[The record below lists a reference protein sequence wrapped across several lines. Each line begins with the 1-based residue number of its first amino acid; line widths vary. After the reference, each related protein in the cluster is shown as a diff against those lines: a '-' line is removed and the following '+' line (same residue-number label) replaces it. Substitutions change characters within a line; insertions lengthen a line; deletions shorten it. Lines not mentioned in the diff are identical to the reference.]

1 VSNRYLDWFR
11 QTEADLRHA
20 SNSMKSNDLD
30 WSCFA
35 AHQAAEK
42 AHKAVFLKF
51 GQDAWEGDP

>member
-1 VSNRYLDWFR
+1 M
-11 QTEADLRHA
+11 RHA
-20 SNSMKSNDLD
+20 SNSMKSNDFE
-30 WSCFA
+30 WSCFV